1 MANPFPYQRPVLP
14 AQVIDRDAETETLL
28 DWCRDGML
36 VRLDAPR
43 RYGKTSLVRRVFHE
57 AAKGGTVGILCDLK
71 GVLTLSDVITR
82 LGRSYA
88 QLQGSA
94 AKLLRPTLTAIEA
107 EFSVS
112 FMGAGVKSSLAG
124 RPANEEA
131 ALFALLDLPQR
142 FAGKGWQAVIVCFDE
157 FQDVL
162 AVPAA
167 DDKLRAAIQHHSDG
181 CAYIFAGSE
190 PRLMNSLFSDKRRA
204 FWNQA
209 EPLELGPL
217 APADVAGY
225 VTAQFAADGRDVGP
239 VLRLVLSTAQ
249 GHPQRTMFLCSK
261 LWERSQPGEPVTIE
275 AWQAALDAAKLQEEH
290 ALDAE
295 WRNLTGS
302 AQRVLRAVT
311 LNGGRPFQKQAAEA
325 VGVPIGSVD
334 RVSDALVGAYILR
347 QTGKGEFAFVDP
359 MLELYVRDLAGSS
372 LPEAEQDDDRPTGR
386 RGGAR
391 RPPPPS
397 GGTAP

>member
-1 MANPFPYQRPVLP
+1 MRRMNPFPYQRPILP
-14 AQVIDRDAETETLL
+14 EQVIDRDAEVQKLL
-28 DWCRDGML
+28 SWCDSAML

-43 RYGKTSLVRRVFHE
+43 RYGKTSLVRKVFHE
-57 AAKGGTVGILCDLK
+57 AGKHGTVGVLCDLK

-88 QLQGSA
+88 QLRGPLE
-94 AKLLRPTLTAIEA
+94 KMLRPVLTSIEL
-107 EFSVS
+107 EFNVS
-112 FMGAGVKSSLAG
+112 FMGAGAG
-124 RPANEEA
+124 AKLGARPGNEEA

-167 DDKLRAAIQHHSDG
+167 DDKLRSAIQHHSDG

-249 GHPQRTMFLCSK
+249 GHPQRTML
-261 LWERSQPGEPVTIE
+261 LRHPGGVTPSVE
-275 AWQAALDAAKLQEEH
+275 LSRTYRNQRDHDPHRGEGHLRPLDQH
-290 ALDAE
+290 
-295 WRNLTGS
+295 
-302 AQRVLRAVT
+302 VCRA
-311 LNGGRPFQKQAAEA
+311 
-325 VGVPIGSVD
+325 
-334 RVSDALVGAYILR
+334 
-347 QTGKGEFAFVDP
+347 
-359 MLELYVRDLAGSS
+359 
-372 LPEAEQDDDRPTGR
+372 
-386 RGGAR
+386 RGC
-391 RPPPPS
+391 
-397 GGTAP
+397 

>member
-1 MANPFPYQRPVLP
+1 VANPFPYQRPVLP

-57 AAKGGTVGILCDLK
+57 AAKGGTVGVLCDLK

-142 FAGKGWQAVIVCFDE
+142 FAGKGWNDVIVCFDE

-167 DDKLRAAIQHHSDG
+167 DDKLRSAIQHHSDG

-334 RVSDALVGAYILR
+334 RVSDALVGAYVLR

-372 LPEAEQDDDRPTGR
+372 LPESEADD
-386 RGGAR
+386 
-391 RPPPPS
+391 S
-397 GGTAP
+397 

>member
-1 MANPFPYQRPVLP
+1 MRGMNPFPYQRPILP
-14 AQVIDRDAETETLL
+14 EQVIDRNAEVQKLL
-28 DWCRDGML
+28 SWCDSAML

-43 RYGKTSLVRRVFHE
+43 RYGKTSLVRKVFHE
-57 AAKGGTVGILCDLK
+57 AGKHGTVGVLCDLK

-88 QLQGSA
+88 QLRGPIE
-94 AKLLRPTLTAIEA
+94 KILRPVLTSIEL
-107 EFSVS
+107 EFNVS
-112 FMGAGVKSSLAG
+112 FMGAGAG
-124 RPANEEA
+124 AKLGARPGNEEA

-167 DDKLRAAIQHHSDG
+167 DDKLRSAIQHHSDG

-217 APADVAGY
+217 APADVAEY

-311 LNGGRPFQKQAAEA
+311 LNGGRPFQKHAAEA

-334 RVSDALVGAYILR
+334 RVSDALVGAYVLR

-372 LPEAEQDDDRPTGR
+372 LPGSADDD
-386 RGGAR
+386 
-391 RPPPPS
+391 S
-397 GGTAP
+397 

>member
-142 FAGKGWQAVIVCFDE
+142 FAGKGWNDVIVCFDE

-167 DDKLRAAIQHHSDG
+167 DDKLRAAIQHHDAG
-181 CAYIFAGSE
+181 AAYIFAGSE
-190 PRLMNSLFSDKRRA
+190 PRLMNALFGDKHRA
-204 FWNQA
+204 FWGQA
-209 EPLELGPL
+209 EPLELTPL
-217 APADVAGY
+217 APEDVARY
-225 VTAQFAADGRDVGP
+225 IAARFDETGRDVGEA
-239 VLRLVLSTAQ
+239 LTALVRTAG
-249 GHPQRTMFLCSK
+249 GHPQRTMFLASK
-261 LWERSQPGEPVTIE
+261 LWARTAPGET
-275 AWQAALDAAKLQEEH
+275 ATLQTWQDSLQAAKLQAEP

-295 WRNLTGS
+295 WRGLSPG
-302 AQRVLRAVT
+302 ARRVLRAVA
-311 LNGGRPFQKQAAEA
+311 LNDGRPFRKAAAEA

-334 RVSDALVGAYILR
+334 RLTETLVSGNVLR
-347 QTGKGEFAFVDP
+347 QLEAGRFAFIDP
-359 MLELYVRDLAGSS
+359 LLQAYAADLAGDS
-372 LPEAEQDDDRPTGR
+372 LPSGEPDEPT
-386 RGGAR
+386 
-391 RPPPPS
+391 
-397 GGTAP
+397 